1 MHAVGRLILAPRLLP
16 LLLAAW
22 LAAPSG
28 PKGGLLF
35 FDSLVHEEAL
45 TRGAWPA
52 VLSAV
57 LTAITRAS
65 LPALLLELADAADG
79 TAAQD
84 PLGLRSRVPS
94 SECVGASVAGAKL
107 VFEGRVNAV
116 QGQPPLAYTLRTG
129 VSCRRSALGLD
140 GVTRLASE
148 CSSLCWEEPELRL
161 SLGETGLAGM
171 LPKLWLHVQR
181 AQTKRPPSLSSLSLL
196 EAPQRAAPACLTGLA
211 CWLRVPPPCTPEEQP
226 LRLEPTRRPRHGH
239 QPRPALESPQCVRL
253 QAGGRRGR
261 GTAAAQ
267 RTSHARVR
275 LRGGGRPACERHD
288 PAGRIGRGER
298 RRPGHRDPVITVH
311 SLGVMPGGRA
321 LHPPD
326 ITGGVEATCPGHWWA
341 RCCWWPR

>member
-28 PKGGLLF
+28 PQGGLLF
-35 FDSLVHEEAL
+35 FDSLVHEEDL

-140 GVTRLASE
+140 GVTRLPNE

-171 LPKLWLHVQR
+171 LPKLWLHLQR
-181 AQTKRPPSLSSLSLL
+181 AQRKRPPSLSSSLGS
-196 EAPQRAAPACLTGLA
+196 AAARRPCMPHGSGLLA
-211 CWLRVPPPCTPEEQP
+211 LGPPPRTPEERP
-226 LRLEPTRRPRHGH
+226 LRLSAQKEAETASASAGESSVRSTAGRWQTRAGYSC
-239 QPRPALESPQCVRL
+239 RPAYISRARRSP
-253 QAGGRRGR
+253 RR
-261 GTAAAQ
+261 
-267 RTSHARVR
+267 
-275 LRGGGRPACERHD
+275 RPACV
-288 PAGRIGRGER
+288 PAARSGWAHRPR
-298 RRPGHRDPVITVH
+298 RAAAAWSP
-311 SLGVMPGGRA
+311 
-321 LHPPD
+321 
-326 ITGGVEATCPGHWWA
+326 
-341 RCCWWPR
+341 

>member
-1 MHAVGRLILAPRLLP
+1 VHAVGRLILAPRLLP

-181 AQTKRPPSLSSLSLL
+181 AQTKRPPSLSSLSLGSAAARRPCMPHGSGL
-196 EAPQRAAPACLTGLA
+196 LALGAPPLHSRGAALAARAQKEAEARAPASASAGESSVRSTAGR
-211 CWLRVPPPCTPEEQP
+211 WQ
-226 LRLEPTRRPRHGH
+226 TRAGYSC
-239 QPRPALESPQCVRL
+239 RPAYISRARPSP
-253 QAGGRRGR
+253 RR
-261 GTAAAQ
+261 
-267 RTSHARVR
+267 
-275 LRGGGRPACERHD
+275 RPACVRAARSGWAHR
-288 PAGRIGRGER
+288 PR
-298 RRPGHRDPVITVH
+298 RAAAAWSP
-311 SLGVMPGGRA
+311 
-321 LHPPD
+321 
-326 ITGGVEATCPGHWWA
+326 
-341 RCCWWPR
+341 

>member
-79 TAAQD
+79 TAVQD

-107 VFEGRVNAV
+107 VFEGHVNAV

-181 AQTKRPPSLSSLSLL
+181 AQTKRPPSLSSLSLGSAAARRPCMPHGSGL
-196 EAPQRAAPACLTGLA
+196 LALGAPPLHSRGAALAARAQKEAEARAPASASAGESSVRSTAGR
-211 CWLRVPPPCTPEEQP
+211 WQ
-226 LRLEPTRRPRHGH
+226 TRAGYSC
-239 QPRPALESPQCVRL
+239 RPAYISRARRSP
-253 QAGGRRGR
+253 RR
-261 GTAAAQ
+261 
-267 RTSHARVR
+267 
-275 LRGGGRPACERHD
+275 RPACVRAARSGWAHR
-288 PAGRIGRGER
+288 PR
-298 RRPGHRDPVITVH
+298 RAAAAWSP
-311 SLGVMPGGRA
+311 
-321 LHPPD
+321 
-326 ITGGVEATCPGHWWA
+326 
-341 RCCWWPR
+341 

>member
-45 TRGAWPA
+45 MRGAWPA

-84 PLGLRSRVPS
+84 PLGPRSRVPS

-181 AQTKRPPSLSSLSLL
+181 AQTKRPPSLSSLSLGS
-196 EAPQRAAPACLTGLA
+196 PQRAAPACLTGLA
-211 CWLRVPPPCTPEEQP
+211 CWLRVPPP
-226 LRLEPTRRPRHGH
+226 
-239 QPRPALESPQCVRL
+239 AL
-253 QAGGRRGR
+253 
-261 GTAAAQ
+261 Q
-267 RTSHARVR
+267 RS
-275 LRGGGRPACERHD
+275 GPCG
-288 PAGRIGRGER
+288 
-298 RRPGHRDPVITVH
+298 
-311 SLGVMPGGRA
+311 
-321 LHPPD
+321 
-326 ITGGVEATCPGHWWA
+326 
-341 RCCWWPR
+341 

>member
-211 CWLRVPPPCTPEEQP
+211 CWLWVPPLHSRGAALAARAHKEAEARAPASASAGESSVRSTAGRWQ
-226 LRLEPTRRPRHGH
+226 TR
-239 QPRPALESPQCVRL
+239 
-253 QAGGRRGR
+253 AGY
-261 GTAAAQ
+261 
-267 RTSHARVR
+267 SC
-275 LRGGGRPACERHD
+275 RPACISRAR
-288 PAGRIGRGER
+288 PSRR
-298 RRPGHRDPVITVH
+298 RRPAYV
-311 SLGVMPGGRA
+311 RA
-321 LHPPD
+321 ARS
-326 ITGGVEATCPGHWWA
+326 GWA
-341 RCCWWPR
+341 PRPRRAAAAWSP

>member
-1 MHAVGRLILAPRLLP
+1 M
-16 LLLAAW
+16 
-22 LAAPSG
+22 
-28 PKGGLLF
+28 
-35 FDSLVHEEAL
+35 
-45 TRGAWPA
+45 RGAWPA

-181 AQTKRPPSLSSLSLL
+181 AQTKRPPSLSSLSLGSAAARRPCMPHGSGL
-196 EAPQRAAPACLTGLA
+196 LALGAPPLHSRGAALAARAQKEAEARAPASASAGESS
-211 CWLRVPPPCTPEEQP
+211 LRSTAGRWQ
-226 LRLEPTRRPRHGH
+226 TRAGYSC
-239 QPRPALESPQCVRL
+239 RPAYISRARPS
-253 QAGGRRGR
+253 RR
-261 GTAAAQ
+261 Q
-267 RTSHARVR
+267 
-275 LRGGGRPACERHD
+275 RPACVRAARSGWAHR
-288 PAGRIGRGER
+288 PR
-298 RRPGHRDPVITVH
+298 RAAAAWSP
-311 SLGVMPGGRA
+311 
-321 LHPPD
+321 
-326 ITGGVEATCPGHWWA
+326 
-341 RCCWWPR
+341 

>member
-1 MHAVGRLILAPRLLP
+1 MYAVGRLILAPRLLP

-181 AQTKRPPSLSSLSLL
+181 AQTKRPPSLSSLSLGSAAARRPCMPHGSGL
-196 EAPQRAAPACLTGLA
+196 LALGAPPLHSRGAALAARAHKEAEARAPASASAGESSVRSTAGR
-211 CWLRVPPPCTPEEQP
+211 WQ
-226 LRLEPTRRPRHGH
+226 TRAGYSC
-239 QPRPALESPQCVRL
+239 RPAYISRARPSP
-253 QAGGRRGR
+253 RR
-261 GTAAAQ
+261 
-267 RTSHARVR
+267 
-275 LRGGGRPACERHD
+275 RPACVRAARSGWAHR
-288 PAGRIGRGER
+288 PR
-298 RRPGHRDPVITVH
+298 RAAAAWSP
-311 SLGVMPGGRA
+311 
-321 LHPPD
+321 
-326 ITGGVEATCPGHWWA
+326 
-341 RCCWWPR
+341 

>member
-116 QGQPPLAYTLRTG
+116 QGQPPLGQAVRQAP
-129 VSCRRSALGLD
+129 VA
-140 GVTRLASE
+140 
-148 CSSLCWEEPELRL
+148 
-161 SLGETGLAGM
+161 GE
-171 LPKLWLHVQR
+171 
-181 AQTKRPPSLSSLSLL
+181 
-196 EAPQRAAPACLTGLA
+196 
-211 CWLRVPPPCTPEEQP
+211 VPP
-226 LRLEPTRRPRHGH
+226 R
-239 QPRPALESPQCVRL
+239 
-253 QAGGRRGR
+253 
-261 GTAAAQ
+261 
-267 RTSHARVR
+267 
-275 LRGGGRPACERHD
+275 
-288 PAGRIGRGER
+288 
-298 RRPGHRDPVITVH
+298 
-311 SLGVMPGGRA
+311 
-321 LHPPD
+321 
-326 ITGGVEATCPGHWWA
+326 
-341 RCCWWPR
+341 

>member
-211 CWLRVPPPCTPEEQP
+211 CWLWVPPLHSRGAALAARAHKEAEARAPASASAGESSVRSTAGRWQ
-226 LRLEPTRRPRHGH
+226 TR
-239 QPRPALESPQCVRL
+239 
-253 QAGGRRGR
+253 AGY
-261 GTAAAQ
+261 
-267 RTSHARVR
+267 SC
-275 LRGGGRPACERHD
+275 RPACISRARPSRRQR
-288 PAGRIGRGER
+288 PACVRAARSGWAHRPR
-298 RRPGHRDPVITVH
+298 RAAAAWSP
-311 SLGVMPGGRA
+311 
-321 LHPPD
+321 
-326 ITGGVEATCPGHWWA
+326 
-341 RCCWWPR
+341 

>member
-1 MHAVGRLILAPRLLP
+1 MGRLILAPRLLP

-181 AQTKRPPSLSSLSLL
+181 AQTKRPPSLSSLSLSWKRRR
-196 EAPQRAAPACLTGLA
+196 APPLHAS
-211 CWLRVPPPCTPEEQP
+211 RVWPVGSGCPPCTPEERP
-226 LRLEPTRRPRHGH
+226 LRLEPKRRPRHGH

-261 GTAAAQ
+261 GTVAAQ
-267 RTSHARVR
+267 RASHARVR
-275 LRGGGRPACERHD
+275 LGGGGRPACERHD

-326 ITGGVEATCPGHWWA
+326 ITGGVEATYPGHWWA
-341 RCCWWPR
+341 RCCWWPRARA

>member
-181 AQTKRPPSLSSLSLL
+181 AQTKRPPSLSSLSLGSAAARRPCMPHGSGL
-196 EAPQRAAPACLTGLA
+196 LALGAPPLHSRGAALAARAPKEAEARAPASASAGESSVRSTAGR
-211 CWLRVPPPCTPEEQP
+211 WQ
-226 LRLEPTRRPRHGH
+226 TRAGYSC
-239 QPRPALESPQCVRL
+239 RPAYISRARPSP
-253 QAGGRRGR
+253 RR
-261 GTAAAQ
+261 
-267 RTSHARVR
+267 
-275 LRGGGRPACERHD
+275 RPACVRAARSGWAHR
-288 PAGRIGRGER
+288 PR
-298 RRPGHRDPVITVH
+298 RAAAAWSP
-311 SLGVMPGGRA
+311 
-321 LHPPD
+321 
-326 ITGGVEATCPGHWWA
+326 
-341 RCCWWPR
+341 

>member
-84 PLGLRSRVPS
+84 PLGQRSRVPS

-171 LPKLWLHVQR
+171 LPKLWLHAQR
-181 AQTKRPPSLSSLSLL
+181 AQRKRPPSLSLGSVAARRPCMPHGSGLL
-196 EAPQRAAPACLTGLA
+196 ALGA
-211 CWLRVPPPCTPEEQP
+211 PPCTPEERP
-226 LRLEPTRRPRHGH
+226 LRLEPKRRPRHGP

-267 RTSHARVR
+267 RTSHARVG
-275 LRGGGRPACERHD
+275 LGGGGRPACERHD
-288 PAGRIGRGER
+288 PAGRIARGER

-326 ITGGVEATCPGHWWA
+326 ITGGVEATYPGHWWA
-341 RCCWWPR
+341 RCCWWPG

>member
-35 FDSLVHEEAL
+35 FDSLVHEEDL

-140 GVTRLASE
+140 GVTRLPSE

-171 LPKLWLHVQR
+171 LPKLWLHLQR
-181 AQTKRPPSLSSLSLL
+181 AQRKRPPSLSSFSW
-196 EAPQRAAPACLTGLA
+196 ERRSAPPLHASWVWPVGSGS
-211 CWLRVPPPCTPEEQP
+211 PPPRTPEERP
-226 LRLEPTRRPRHGH
+226 LRLSAQKEAETDSASAGESSVRSTAGRWQTRAGYSC
-239 QPRPALESPQCVRL
+239 RPAYISRARRSP
-253 QAGGRRGR
+253 RR
-261 GTAAAQ
+261 
-267 RTSHARVR
+267 
-275 LRGGGRPACERHD
+275 RPACV
-288 PAGRIGRGER
+288 PAARSGWAHRPR
-298 RRPGHRDPVITVH
+298 RAAAAWSP
-311 SLGVMPGGRA
+311 
-321 LHPPD
+321 
-326 ITGGVEATCPGHWWA
+326 
-341 RCCWWPR
+341 

>member
-181 AQTKRPPSLSSLSLL
+181 AQRKRPPSLSLGSVAARRPCMPHGSGLL
-196 EAPQRAAPACLTGLA
+196 ALGA
-211 CWLRVPPPCTPEEQP
+211 PPP
-226 LRLEPTRRPRHGH
+226 
-239 QPRPALESPQCVRL
+239 
-253 QAGGRRGR
+253 
-261 GTAAAQ
+261 AAQ
-267 RTSHARVR
+267 RSGALAARAQKEAEARAPASASAGESSVRSTAGRWQTRAGYSCRPAYTSRARR
-275 LRGGGRPACERHD
+275 SPRRRPACVRAARSGWAHR
-288 PAGRIGRGER
+288 PR
-298 RRPGHRDPVITVH
+298 RAAAAWSP
-311 SLGVMPGGRA
+311 
-321 LHPPD
+321 
-326 ITGGVEATCPGHWWA
+326 
-341 RCCWWPR
+341 

>member
-35 FDSLVHEEAL
+35 FDSLVHEEDL

-140 GVTRLASE
+140 GVTRLPSE

-171 LPKLWLHVQR
+171 LPKLWLHLQR
-181 AQTKRPPSLSSLSLL
+181 AQRKRPPSLSSFSW
-196 EAPQRAAPACLTGLA
+196 ERRSAPPLHASWVWPVGSGS
-211 CWLRVPPPCTPEEQP
+211 PPPHSRGAALAAKRPKGGRD
-226 LRLEPTRRPRHGH
+226 RLGQRWRVLSAFDCRPV
-239 QPRPALESPQCVRL
+239 AD
-253 QAGGRRGR
+253 AGGLQLPPSVHLTRASVSE
-261 GTAAAQ
+261 AAAGL
-267 RTSHARVR
+267 RASGTIR
-275 LRGGGRPACERHD
+275 LGASPEASGGGLVT
-288 PAGRIGRGER
+288 
-298 RRPGHRDPVITVH
+298 VIQ
-311 SLGVMPGGRA
+311 
-321 LHPPD
+321 
-326 ITGGVEATCPGHWWA
+326 
-341 RCCWWPR
+341 

>member
-1 MHAVGRLILAPRLLP
+1 MRSSLTIEGESVQLGWKLPALLLAPLWYERAPVWCSSSTVVLCGYHVHAVGRLILAPRLLP

-35 FDSLVHEEAL
+35 FDSLVHEEDL

-140 GVTRLASE
+140 GVTRLPSE

-171 LPKLWLHVQR
+171 LPKLWLHLQR
-181 AQTKRPPSLSSLSLL
+181 AQRKRPPSLSSFSW
-196 EAPQRAAPACLTGLA
+196 ERRSAPPLHASWVWPVGSGS
-211 CWLRVPPPCTPEEQP
+211 PPP
-226 LRLEPTRRPRHGH
+226 
-239 QPRPALESPQCVRL
+239 AL
-253 QAGGRRGR
+253 
-261 GTAAAQ
+261 Q
-267 RTSHARVR
+267 RS
-275 LRGGGRPACERHD
+275 GPCG
-288 PAGRIGRGER
+288 
-298 RRPGHRDPVITVH
+298 
-311 SLGVMPGGRA
+311 
-321 LHPPD
+321 
-326 ITGGVEATCPGHWWA
+326 
-341 RCCWWPR
+341 